1 MHHSAIMKYLKLH
14 KLSYLYCL
22 ITLVHGSFKCIQQ
35 KVTFAAEDNPNKL
48 ENNRK
53 LHDLVTYNAANMAV
67 NATEQ
72 ASCMLNE
79 NNIHDLMRVTTD
91 ASAFI
96 K

>member
-1 MHHSAIMKYLKLH
+1 MIMKYLKLH
-14 KLSYLYCL
+14 KLFLSLLLNNY
-22 ITLVHGSFKCIQQ
+22 SAWFIQRYST
-35 KVTFAAEDNPNKL
+35 KVIFAAAVNPNKL
-48 ENNRK
+48 ENKK
-53 LHDLVTYNAANMAV
+53 LQSDLVTYIAANMAV

-79 NNIHDLMRVTTD
+79 NNIHDLMCVTSMTTD